1 MSDGGD
7 GPGAWYAVLLV
18 GHQGMLVESLGR
30 MLRDEDN
37 IEVVDTVGSPEEA
50 VRLAGLL
57 EPSVVIVDASL
68 PDGDAVTTAA
78 TIREVSP
85 STRILLLVAVTDSRL
100 VASAIEAG
108 CSGIITKEQGFR
120 ELVSAVHLAHVGDV
134 YLAPEILAGLLP
146 RIDRSYRGLGYDLTE
161 RET

>member
-1 MSDGGD
+1 M
-7 GPGAWYAVLLV
+7 
-18 GHQGMLVESLGR
+18 ESLGR
-30 MLRDEDN
+30 MFRDEDN

-108 CSGIITKEQGFR
+108 CSGIITKEQGF
-120 ELVSAVHLAHVGDV
+120 
-134 YLAPEILAGLLP
+134 AGLGVGCAPCACRGRVP
-146 RIDRSYRGLGYDLTE
+146 RS
-161 RET
+161 